1 MSKSGASLRSKAR
14 KQRKAAAQK
23 QKNKKRGR
31 ASRRGRGR
39 SSSSS
44 SSSSGSSGSSSG
56 SRSSSSSSSSSED
69 EEEESLPAD
78 IEAEHREPHE
88 TFWPQKRRDRLAAI
102 PRPRRPKGKKKL
114 PPIPVD
120 DAPPIL
126 GGGTGYPSGWAPP
139 AEHPSWIESAVVA
152 QGGDINDP
160 RYRRPR
166 DRIAVA
172 CIAAGVRPHRGQA
185 GVAPKKWR
193 TFFEQRAENSSGAEK
208 RKWQRLA
215 KAAESIS
222 DDCRDAAAASAPR
235 RPNCCQ
241 GCALH
246 CCAVIRASRGR
257 KTRHR
262 FRKTLAVV
270 DGAGKIHLTYYAD
283 PEDLR
288 NDHPE
293 WSEIHRLWASD
304 QRPFCV
310 LSCSTRTHRSAT
322 SATANLLLSWTCS
335 TTKKLSSG
343 FARAC
348 VFHRNLPRSSL
359 FLHAERDYHLSQR
372 TAGAGAIPRGA

>member
-1 MSKSGASLRSKAR
+1 M
-14 KQRKAAAQK
+14 
-23 QKNKKRGR
+23 
-31 ASRRGRGR
+31 
-39 SSSSS
+39 SSSDDDDD
-44 SSSSGSSGSSSG
+44 
-56 SRSSSSSSSSSED
+56 D
-69 EEEESLPAD
+69 EEPLPAD
-78 IEAEHREPHE
+78 IKAEHREPHE

-293 WSEIHRLWASD
+293 WSEIHRLWVCD
-304 QRPFCV
+304 FCNGKFIAF
-310 LSCSTRTHRSAT
+310 LD
-322 SATANLLLSWTCS
+322 LLDDEEIIEW
-335 TTKKLSSG
+335 
-343 FARAC
+343 FQ
-348 VFHRNLPRSSL
+348 
-359 FLHAERDYHLSQR
+359 RDYHLSQR